1 MDQLQIDTRL
11 RMMYPNV
18 IPGQK
23 FNFCGKQF
31 TYKGMD
37 MLYDQMDMM
46 SRGEFADI
54 YDVANAALMLNDPL
68 GYRIP
73 AYQMDPSLTAALT
86 GDVDSFLAGA
96 AGALLYNQMANIS
109 DPFCGK
115 KYTSDAQ
122 IKSAIKTAMTLG
134 AASALG
140 NLASGFMPPGLD
152 APVQAIKGAISGVT
166 GQLPFKAAGAAD
178 IVNQI
183 ASVKTLL
190 NTAVKG
196 PTSLIFKAVGS
207 NFGMPSLSGLAGAA
221 GGALN
226 LQSEV
231 ASLAKMASNPVA
243 FAAKAA
249 MMQSQFPLVNMNKLA
264 SKMVAGAIAGALGGK
279 GFNIASMVP
288 NMNLAGGLMKMLPI
302 PGKTPVIDAM
312 NPFKTA
318 QPPKPKK
325 PVEMKNLFA
334 EGAAGAAMATLKQP
348 LSQFMGMKATIAPQT
363 NMVADT
369 SAKTSYGDKLV
380 GNANTVNWGSGGYGR
395 NTRYENLEKKR
406 MELSAKVEKHTAELL
421 ASVDYSK
428 LTKYSYQDLIKK
440 HPRIKPTSTVVEA
453 LTIIEEDEAIE
464 AAKANT
470 SITTTA

>member
-23 FNFCGKQF
+23 FDFCGKQY

-37 MLYDQMDMM
+37 MLYDQMDAM
-46 SRGEFADI
+46 SRGEFIDI
-54 YDVANAALMLNDPL
+54 YDVRNASLMMNDPL

-73 AYQMDPSLTAALT
+73 TFQLDASINAALT
-86 GDVDSFLAGA
+86 GDVDALLAGA
-96 AGALLYNQMANIS
+96 AGALLYSQIAGIS

-115 KYTSDAQ
+115 KYNSDAAVRSA
-122 IKSAIKTAMTLG
+122 IKSALTMG

-140 NLASGFMPPGLD
+140 NIASGFIPPGLD
-152 APVQAIKGAISGVT
+152 GPVEAVKGVIGGVT
-166 GQLPFKAAGAAD
+166 KQLPFKAAGAAD

-190 NTAVKG
+190 DTAVKG
-196 PTSLIFKAVGS
+196 PTALIFKAVGS
-207 NFGMPSLSGLAGAA
+207 NFGLPAIGIPGAA
-221 GGALN
+221 SAIN

-231 ASLAKMASNPVA
+231 AGLAKLASNPAA

-249 MMQSQFPLVNMNKLA
+249 LMQRQFPLVNMNKLA
-264 SKMVAGAIAGALGGK
+264 SKMLTGAIAGALGGK

-288 NMNLAGGLMKMLPI
+288 NMALAGGLMKMLPL

-312 NPFKTA
+312 NPIKTA

-369 SAKTSYGDKLV
+369 AAKTSYNQKLV
-380 GNANTVNWGSGGYGR
+380 GNANTVNWGTGGYGR

-406 MELSAKVEKHTAELL
+406 MELSAKVEQHTSELL

-428 LTKYSYQDLIKK
+428 LTKYSYQDLIKN
-440 HPRIKPTSTVVEA
+440 HPRIKPTSTVIEA
-453 LTIIEEDEAIE
+453 LAIIEEDEA
-464 AAKANT
+464 KANT
-470 SITTTA
+470 AITTA

>member
-1 MDQLQIDTRL
+1 
-11 RMMYPNV
+11 
-18 IPGQK
+18 
-23 FNFCGKQF
+23 
-31 TYKGMD
+31 
-37 MLYDQMDMM
+37 
-46 SRGEFADI
+46 
-54 YDVANAALMLNDPL
+54 
-68 GYRIP
+68 
-73 AYQMDPSLTAALT
+73 
-86 GDVDSFLAGA
+86 
-96 AGALLYNQMANIS
+96 
-109 DPFCGK
+109 
-115 KYTSDAQ
+115 
-122 IKSAIKTAMTLG
+122 
-134 AASALG
+134 
-140 NLASGFMPPGLD
+140 
-152 APVQAIKGAISGVT
+152 
-166 GQLPFKAAGAAD
+166 
-178 IVNQI
+178 
-183 ASVKTLL
+183 
-190 NTAVKG
+190 
-196 PTSLIFKAVGS
+196 
-207 NFGMPSLSGLAGAA
+207 
-221 GGALN
+221 
-226 LQSEV
+226 
-231 ASLAKMASNPVA
+231 
-243 FAAKAA
+243 

-288 NMNLAGGLMKMLPI
+288 NMALAGGLMKMLPL
-302 PGKTPVIDAM
+302 PGKTPVIDAF
-312 NPFKTA
+312 NPIKTA

-453 LTIIEEDEAIE
+453 LTIIEEDEATE
-464 AAKANT
+464 AARANT